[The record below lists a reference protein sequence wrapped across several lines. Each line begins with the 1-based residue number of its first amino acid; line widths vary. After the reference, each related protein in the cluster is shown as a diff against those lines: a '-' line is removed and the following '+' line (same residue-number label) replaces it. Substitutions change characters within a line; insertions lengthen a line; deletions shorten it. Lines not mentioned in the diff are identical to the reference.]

1 MCHVPRSTLAAWFL
15 APSGADEIRARQ
27 AAVRELAPALD
38 ARLALAAV
46 AGRRDP
52 AMQEATETLI
62 RWAEEPPRLLG
73 ARWLA
78 WEDQLP
84 TRSDLTAWLDDPRC
98 YPTP

>member
-1 MCHVPRSTLAAWFL
+1 M
-15 APSGADEIRARQ
+15 
-27 AAVRELAPALD
+27 AV
-38 ARLALAAV
+38 
-46 AGRRDP
+46 DP
-52 AMQEATETLI
+52 AFVAIGSWVYFEELDGLVPPGETEAHDGCLRADDTGGAITGNHFDFFSGT
-62 RWAEEPPRLLG
+62 R